1 MKNKQSK
8 LYRSLITTL
17 LLANGIFQLVAPALA
32 DGTAAGQ
39 DISNTATATYKDD
52 SGNDLN
58 ATSNTVTV
66 KIAEVAGITI
76 TKQNYEDD
84 NGDEVEPGDKLK
96 FKFEI
101 KNVGNDPTKFHIPDK
116 TNVGITNGTVD
127 SLEYSLNG
135 TDWIPINDQDTPSI
149 DAGKSIFVRVNV
161 TVKNDAQADDKVTV
175 TLGNTAV
182 DPNNTELLLQNQ
194 QRDTPNENPGDV
206 YTVDN
211 IGTTNGDIDGN
222 PANGVRE
229 AGAFQTATV
238 KAKKYALATIF
249 KTKTNYENAGT
260 AKINDD
266 SFTYDLTL
274 KVEGTDTTKNN
285 IIPGT
290 LVGTKINL
298 NGTPDTIRILVSD
311 AIPKDTELASVP
323 TPPTNWIA
331 VYTEDAVTTNA
342 NTEQWKTFTAAT
354 DLSKVKRIGFVN
366 DPTAFTSI
374 EPNAPEIKFPI
385 KIKVKSDVSKA
396 SVTVENIAQIFGQ
409 TKDGTTLV
417 YDESGDDRPSNYGD
431 DGSLPPGA
439 TDANGDKIPDNN
451 PTVESGY
458 IDNPGS
464 LPESDT
470 DKDNNNSG
478 KGPGGEPNR
487 FVTSNEAT
495 VKNGPKDAP
504 EAKGPTADDKGDYT
518 NSDFTNKST
527 KVPAD
532 KSAPGSKFDPDFV
545 TFENTVK
552 NTSTLTNDIS
562 LLPTLSAGLPKDTTV
577 TISYGGVDKVY
588 TWDGTNFT
596 IGGNVITSKSD
607 YITIKD
613 VAAGKEVTYTVKV
626 DLPQDTALSTDTGTG
641 FPVAIAAFVDDATP
655 GLGITEPRNI
665 TIDRVYTGFLKMV
678 KLSRVLQADGPPV
691 GANQGDFEST
701 PAVNNIDP
709 NPSVGDVVRTPA
721 PGNII
726 EYQIRYKNI
735 SQNEGDGNGNVLLN
749 AKNVEITEDGTGGTN
764 NWAKDNDGDKNL
776 DTTHVSGQAIDTKG
790 SIEYYVGA
798 TATTVDPEV
807 PGVTKYVDKVTDQVK
822 PGDEGTFTFQRK
834 VYKPKE
840 PNSPSEL

>member
-1 MKNKQSK
+1 MKRLSKVKNKQSNF
-8 LYRSLITTL
+8 YRSLIITL
-17 LLANGIFQLVAPALA
+17 LLANGIFQLIAPALA

-39 DISNTATATYKDD
+39 DISNTATATYEDD
-52 SGNDLN
+52 SGTKIN

-76 TKQNYEDD
+76 TKQSYEDD
-84 NGDEVEPGDKLK
+84 NGGEIEPGDKLK

-101 KNVGNDPTKFHIPDK
+101 KNVGNDPTKFHIPEPS
-116 TNVGITNGTVD
+116 NVGITNGKVD
-127 SLEYSLNG
+127 SLEYSLDG
-135 TDWIPINDQDTPSI
+135 TNWISINNSDTPSV

-161 TVKNDAQADDKVTV
+161 TVNNDAQADDKVTV

-182 DPNNTELLLQNQ
+182 DPNNSELLLQNQ
-194 QRDTPNENPGDV
+194 ERDTVQTGDV
-206 YTVDN
+206 YTSDN
-211 IGTTNGDIDGN
+211 TTTLPPGEITGN

-238 KAKKYALATIF
+238 KAKKYALATIL
-249 KTKTNYENAGT
+249 KTKTDYDNAGT

-285 IIPGT
+285 ITPGT

-298 NGTPDTIRILVSD
+298 NGTADTIRILVSD
-311 AIPKDTELASVP
+311 AIPQDTELASVP
-323 TPPTNWIA
+323 TAPTGWIA
-331 VYTEDAVTTNA
+331 VYTEDAVTITA
-342 NTEQWKTFTAAT
+342 NLAKWKTLTAA
-354 DLSKVKRIGFVN
+354 DLNKVKRIGFVN
-366 DPTAFTSI
+366 DPTAFTFI
-374 EPNAPEIKFPI
+374 EPSAQIIKFPI
-385 KIKVKSDVSKA
+385 KIKVKSDVTKTSL
-396 SVTVENIAQIFGQ
+396 TVENIAQIFGQ
-409 TKDGTTLV
+409 TKDGTILV
-417 YDESGDDRPSNYGD
+417 YDESGDDRPNNYGD

-439 TDANGDKIPDNN
+439 TDANGDKIPDTD
-451 PTVESGY
+451 PTVDSGY

-464 LPESDT
+464 LPKSDI

-487 FVTSNEAT
+487 FVISNEVT

-504 EAKGPTADDKGDYT
+504 EAKGPNDDND
-518 NSDFTNKST
+518 DFTNKST

-532 KSAPGSKFDPDFV
+532 KSAPGSKFDPDVV

-562 LLPTLSAGLPKDTTV
+562 LLPTPSAGLPKDTIV
-577 TISYGGVDKVY
+577 TISYGGFDKVY

-596 IGGNVITSKSD
+596 SQSD

-613 VAAGKEVTYTVKV
+613 VAAGASVTYTVKV
-626 DLPQDTALSTDTGTG
+626 DLPNDTLLSTDTGTG

-655 GLGITEPRNI
+655 GLGTTEPRNT

-678 KLSRVLQADGPPV
+678 KVSRILQGDGPAV
-691 GANQGDFEST
+691 GAGQDVFEST
-701 PAVNNIDP
+701 PAVNKP
-709 NPSVGDVVRTPA
+709 RTPA

-735 SQNEGDGNGNVLLN
+735 SQNEGEGNGNVLLN
-749 AKNVEITEDGTGGTN
+749 AKNVEITEDGTAGTN

-790 SIEYYVGA
+790 SIEYY
-798 TATTVDPEV
+798 TAPSITAGLEAE
-807 PGVTKYVDKVTDQVK
+807 GVTKYVDKVTDAVA
-822 PGDEGTFTFQRK
+822 PGAEGTFTFQRK

-840 PNSPSEL
+840 PNTPSET

>member
-1 MKNKQSK
+1 MKRPSKVKNKQSK
-8 LYRSLITTL
+8 LYRSLIITL

-39 DISNTATATYKDD
+39 DISNTATATYEDD
-52 SGNDLN
+52 SGTKIN

-84 NGDEVEPGDKLK
+84 NGGEIEPGDKLK

-116 TNVGITNGTVD
+116 ANVGITNGAVD

-135 TDWIPINDQDTPSI
+135 TDNWISINNSDTPSV

-161 TVKNDAQADDKVTV
+161 TVKNDAQADEKVTV
-175 TLGNTAV
+175 TFGNTAV
-182 DPNNTELLLQNQ
+182 DPNNPELLLQNQ
-194 QRDTPNENPGDV
+194 QRNTVEAGDV
-206 YTVDN
+206 YTSDN
-211 IGTTNGDIDGN
+211 TTTLPPGEIAGE

-238 KAKKYALATIF
+238 KAKKYALATIL

-290 LVGTKINL
+290 LAGTKINL
-298 NGTPDTIRILVSD
+298 NGIADTIRILVSD
-311 AIPKDTELASVP
+311 AIPKDTELASIP
-323 TPPTNWIA
+323 TPPTGWIA

-366 DPTAFTSI
+366 EPAVLTSI
-374 EPNAPEIKFPI
+374 DPGAPEIKFPI

-417 YDESGDDRPSNYGD
+417 YDESGDDRPNNYGD
-431 DGSLPPGA
+431 NGSLPPGA
-439 TDANGDKIPDNN
+439 TDANNDKIPDNN
-451 PTVESGY
+451 PTVDSGY
-458 IDNPGS
+458 IDNPGT
-464 LPESDT
+464 LPEADI

-487 FVTSNEAT
+487 FVISNEAT

-504 EAKGPTADDKGDYT
+504 EAKGPTDDND
-518 NSDFTNKST
+518 DFTNKST

-532 KSAPGSKFDPDFV
+532 NSVLGSKFDPDFV

-596 IGGNVITSKSD
+596 INGQVISTKSD

-613 VAAGKEVTYTVKV
+613 VAAGASVTYTVKV
-626 DLPQDTALSTDTGTG
+626 DLPKGTALSTDTGTG

-655 GLGITEPRNI
+655 GLGTETARNI
-665 TIDRVYTGFLKMV
+665 TIDRVYTGFLRMV
-678 KLSRVLQADGPPV
+678 KQSRILLGDGLAV
-691 GANQGDFEST
+691 QGSDGTFST
-701 PAVNNIDP
+701 TPK
-709 NPSVGDVVRTPA
+709 RPA

-726 EYQIRYKNI
+726 EYQITYTNI
-735 SQNEGDGNGNVLLN
+735 SEAQPTGGSSVILN
-749 AKNVEITEDGTGGTN
+749 AKNVVITEDGTLSTIAGDGKN
-764 NWAKDNDGDKNL
+764 NWAKDNDRDGNM
-776 DTTHVSGQAIDTKG
+776 DTSHVSGSASDSKSGT
-790 SIEYYVGA
+790 IEYTKVSGSGTNA
-798 TATTVDPEV
+798 DSDI
-807 PGVTKYVDKVTDQVK
+807 TKYVDTVTNVA
-822 PGDEGTFTFQRK
+822 PGTEGTFTFQRK
-834 VYKPKE
+834 VYKPA
-840 PNSPSEL
+840 SPTTPL

>member
-1 MKNKQSK
+1 MKRSSKVNNKQSNF
-8 LYRSLITTL
+8 YRSLITTL

-39 DISNTATATYKDD
+39 DISNTATATYEDD
-52 SGNDLN
+52 SGTKIN

-127 SLEYSLNG
+127 SLEYSLDG
-135 TDWIPINDQDTPSI
+135 TNWISINNLDTPSI

-182 DPNNTELLLQNQ
+182 DPNNAELLLQNQ
-194 QRDTPNENPGDV
+194 QRDTVEAGDV
-206 YTVDN
+206 YTSDN
-211 IGTTNGDIDGN
+211 TTTLPPGEIAGE

-249 KTKTNYENAGT
+249 KTKTGYENAGT
-260 AKINDD
+260 ATINDD

-290 LVGTKINL
+290 LIGTKINL
-298 NGTPDTIRILVSD
+298 NGTADTIRILVSD

-323 TPPTNWIA
+323 TAPTGWIA

-342 NTEQWKTFTAAT
+342 NLAKWKTLTAP

-366 DPTAFTSI
+366 DPAVLTFI

-385 KIKVKSDVSKA
+385 KIKVKSDVSKS

-439 TDANGDKIPDNN
+439 TDANNDKIPDTD

-458 IDNPGS
+458 IDNPGT
-464 LPESDT
+464 LPEGDT
-470 DKDNNNSG
+470 DKDNNNTG
-478 KGPGGEPNR
+478 KGLGGEPNR
-487 FVTSNEAT
+487 FVISNEAT

-504 EAKGPTADDKGDYT
+504 EAVGPNDDND
-518 NSDFTNKST
+518 DFTNKST

-545 TFENTVK
+545 IFENTVK

-562 LLPTLSAGLPKDTTV
+562 LLPTPSAGLPKDTIV

-596 IGGNVITSKSD
+596 IGGKVITSKED
-607 YITIKD
+607 YITIPD
-613 VAAGKEVTYTVKV
+613 VAAGASVTYSVKV
-626 DLPQDTALSTDTGTG
+626 DLPNDTALSTDTGTG

-655 GLGITEPRNI
+655 GLGTTEPRNT

-678 KLSRVLQADGPPV
+678 KLSRILQGDGPAV
-691 GANQGDFEST
+691 GAGQDVFEST

-749 AKNVEITEDGTGGTN
+749 AKNVEITEDGTAGTN

-776 DTTHVSGQAIDTKG
+776 DTTHVSGKAIDTKG
-790 SIEYYVGA
+790 SIEYY
-798 TATTVDPEV
+798 TAPSTTAGLEAE
-807 PGVTKYVDKVTDQVK
+807 GVTKYVDKVTDAVA
-822 PGDEGTFTFQRK
+822 PGAEGTFTFQRK
-834 VYKPKE
+834 VYKP
-840 PNSPSEL
+840 

>member
-1 MKNKQSK
+1 MKCPSQVKNKQSK
-8 LYRSLITTL
+8 LYRSLIITL

-84 NGDEVEPGDKLK
+84 NGGEIEPGDKLK

-135 TDWIPINDQDTPSI
+135 TDWISINNLDTPSV

-182 DPNNTELLLQNQ
+182 DPNNSELLLQNQ
-194 QRDTPNENPGDV
+194 QRDTVEAGDV
-206 YTVDN
+206 YTSDN
-211 IGTTNGDIDGN
+211 TTTLPPGEIAGN

-238 KAKKYALATIF
+238 KAKKYALATIL
-249 KTKTNYENAGT
+249 KTKTGYENAGT

-298 NGTPDTIRILVSD
+298 NGTADTIRILVSD
-311 AIPKDTELASVP
+311 AIPQDTELASVP

-331 VYTEDAVTTNA
+331 VYTEDPVTTNA
-342 NTEQWKTFTAAT
+342 NFAKWKTLTAA

-366 DPTAFTSI
+366 DPAVLTFI
-374 EPNAPEIKFPI
+374 DPGAPEIKFPI

-417 YDESGDDRPSNYGD
+417 YDESGDNRPNNYGD
-431 DGSLPPGA
+431 DGSLPPGT
-439 TDANGDKIPDNN
+439 TDANGDKIPDSD
-451 PTVESGY
+451 PTVNNGY

-478 KGPGGEPNR
+478 KGLGGEPNR
-487 FVTSNEAT
+487 FVISNEAT

-562 LLPTLSAGLPKDTTV
+562 LLPTASAGLPKDTIV

-596 IGGNVITSKSD
+596 IGGNVITSKED

-626 DLPQDTALSTDTGTG
+626 DLPNDTALSTDTGTG
-641 FPVAIAAFVDDATP
+641 LPVAIAAFVDDATP
-655 GLGITEPRNI
+655 GLGTTEPRNT

-678 KLSRVLQADGPPV
+678 KVSRILQGDGPAV
-691 GANQGDFEST
+691 GAGQDVFEST

-735 SQNEGDGNGNVLLN
+735 SQNEGEGSGNALLN
-749 AKNVEITEDGTGGTN
+749 AKSVEITEDGTTGTN
-764 NWAKDNDGDKNL
+764 NWAKDNDGDTNL
-776 DTTHVSGQAIDTKG
+776 DTTHVLGQAIDTKG
-790 SIEYYVGA
+790 SIEYY
-798 TATTVDPEV
+798 TAPSTTAGLEGE
-807 PGVTKYVDKVTDQVK
+807 GVTKYVDKVTNQVA
-822 PGDEGTFTFQRK
+822 PAEEGTFTFQRK
-834 VYKPKE
+834 VYKPK
-840 PNSPSEL
+840 